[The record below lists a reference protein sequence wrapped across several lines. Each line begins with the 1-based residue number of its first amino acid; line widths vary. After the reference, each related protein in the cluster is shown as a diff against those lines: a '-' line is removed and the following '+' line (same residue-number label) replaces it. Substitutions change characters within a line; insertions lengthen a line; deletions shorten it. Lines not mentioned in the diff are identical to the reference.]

1 MVLVRT
7 WNPGQNPGKR
17 LKFEILDQDFNFK
30 HYSGGENMI
39 TVYKVLDLKIYIK
52 FKKNQKILI
61 ISK

>member
-39 TVYKVLDLKIYIK
+39 TVYKINI
-52 FKKNQKILI
+52 FNQILFF
-61 ISK
+61 

>member
-39 TVYKVLDLKIYIK
+39 TELKFQLKIK
-52 FKKNQKILI
+52 FSNDFTH
-61 ISK
+61 